1 MYQYHGWA
9 VILESTGDE
18 VSNEKEIKIVEA
30 IKKYIED
37 LQLNVDVLDMKAVN
51 GQYHLW
57 MTGLWNR
64 EPSLKFSPVEI
75 MKDIGIIAPG
85 SYGML
90 YVFNDEHPKHFNE
103 FRVYA
108 LARGNVEEKGDPF
121 LSPLIP
127 VVTDDIEAADTE

>member
-75 MKDIGIIAPG
+75 MKNIGIIAPG

-121 LSPLIP
+121 LSPLVP

>member
-75 MKDIGIIAPG
+75 MKNIGIIAPG